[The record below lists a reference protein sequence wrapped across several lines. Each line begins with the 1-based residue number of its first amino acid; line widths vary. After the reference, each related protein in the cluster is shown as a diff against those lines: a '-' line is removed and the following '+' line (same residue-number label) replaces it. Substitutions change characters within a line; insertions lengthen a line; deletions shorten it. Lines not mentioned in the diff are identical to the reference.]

1 MVLGTL
7 FLSASLAC
15 ALVFIALSF
24 RYGLTA
30 QAVAFKILSRLG
42 IHSERFRPAEVSA
55 LYAQHKSGPHR
66 PLLIN
71 LETSDG
77 SGQVTHPDVAYIS
90 EGFGEGNWTYW
101 MACTPY
107 PDRNAHFENP
117 ELFVSYDGIH
127 WALPSGLTN
136 PLVPSPETCGDH
148 HSDPDLLFHSG
159 CLWLFY
165 RQTLRSKTPT
175 ENRIFLMKTSDGV
188 RWSVPR
194 LLFSDSTGRE
204 LLSPAVIYTE
214 GFFFMWTV
222 EICGEEFTIVRRKSR
237 DGFDWSAPELCKLS
251 GLSAPRHAWHIDVL
265 QEGARLSALLVSSVG
280 KGGKDSRLH
289 YAYSEDRG
297 LTWTTEGFLFEKVY
311 EFEAGAQYRA
321 SLLPREGCRGEYDLW
336 YSAGSSRL
344 LFSIAYVRLVREG
357 SRLFPLQ
364 INARAVHRAVALPVE
379 N

>member
-1 MVLGTL
+1 MIFGVL
-7 FLSASLAC
+7 FLSALLAC
-15 ALVFIALSF
+15 ALAFIALSF

-42 IHSERFRPAEVSA
+42 MHSERLRPAEVST
-55 LYAQHKSGPHR
+55 LYARHRRGLHR
-66 PLLIN
+66 PLLMN

-77 SGQVTHPDVAYIS
+77 SGQVTHPDVAYIP

-127 WALPSGLTN
+127 WAVPSGLTN
-136 PLVPSPETCGDH
+136 PVVPSPETAGDH

-159 CLWLFY
+159 YLWLFF
-165 RQTLRSKTPT
+165 RQTLRSKPPT

-188 RWSVPR
+188 HWSVPQ
-194 LLFSDSTGRE
+194 LLLSDSTGRE
-204 LLSPAVIYTE
+204 LLSPAVIYTD
-214 GFFFMWTV
+214 GLFLMWTV
-222 EICGEEFTIVRRKSR
+222 EICSEEFTIVRRRSR
-237 DGFDWSAPELCKLS
+237 NGSDWSVPELCKVS

-265 QEGARLSALLVSSVG
+265 QEGDRLSALLVSCVG
-280 KGGKDSRLH
+280 KGGADSRLH

-297 LTWTTEGFLFEKVY
+297 LTWSAGGFLFDKVY
-311 EFEAGAQYRA
+311 EFEEGAQYRA
-321 SLLPREGCRGEYDLW
+321 SLLPRVGCRGEYDLW

-344 LFSIAYVRLVREG
+344 LFSIAYVRVVREEN
-357 SRLFPLQ
+357 RLLPLQ
-364 INARAVHRAVALPVE
+364 INAPTLSSAAARV
-379 N
+379 

>member
-1 MVLGTL
+1 MVSIL
-7 FLSASLAC
+7 FLSALLAF
-15 ALVFIALSF
+15 ALAFIALSF
-24 RYGLTA
+24 GYGLTA
-30 QAVAFKILSRLG
+30 QAVAFKILSRVG
-42 IHSERFRPAEVSA
+42 IRSERLRPAELST
-55 LYAQHKSGPHR
+55 LYARQKRGQHR
-66 PLLIN
+66 PLLMN

-77 SGQVTHPDVAYIS
+77 SGQVTHPDVAYSS

-127 WALPSGLTN
+127 WAVPSGLTN
-136 PLVPSPETCGDH
+136 PLVPSPEIAGDH
-148 HSDPDLLFHSG
+148 HSDPDILLHCG
-159 CLWLFY
+159 YLWLFY

-188 RWSVPR
+188 HWSGPR
-194 LLFSDSTGRE
+194 LLFSDNTGRE
-204 LLSPAVIYTE
+204 LLSPAVIYTD
-214 GFFFMWTV
+214 GLFLMWTV
-222 EICGEEFTIVRRKSR
+222 EICSDDFVIVCRTSR
-237 DGFDWSAPELCKLS
+237 EGFEWSAPELCKLS

-265 QEGARLSALLVSSVG
+265 QEGDRLSALLVSSVG

-297 LTWTTEGFLFEKVY
+297 LTWTTDGFLFEKVY

-321 SLLPREGCRGEYDLW
+321 SLLPREECPGEYDLW
-336 YSAGSSRL
+336 YSAGSSKL

-364 INARAVHRAVALPVE
+364 INARAAQALP
-379 N
+379 